1 MRNIHLNQGGYMI
14 VTYKRVLS
22 DSELDFYKEC
32 AEREGIPFA
41 QWLKQMING
50 EF

>member
-1 MRNIHLNQGGYMI
+1 MTTTNN
-14 VTYKRVLS
+14 RVLS
-22 DSELDFYKEC
+22 GSELDFYKEC
-32 AEREGIPFA
+32 AEREGLPFA